1 MEYQSLYELF
11 QGVSATHSGRPAY
24 RYKKNGTW
32 VDLTWARTRE
42 EVNRV
47 SRALLAEGVGKGD
60 RVCILGRTRLEW
72 VLADFGI
79 VCCGGA
85 TAGIYP
91 SNLAEDCAYIVNHS
105 DAALIF
111 VENREQL
118 DKILSVRGKLPRLRR
133 IVIFDGPG
141 DAGRDVMGWDEFLDR
156 GRRVA
161 DEERERRGKVLRPDD
176 LASLVYT
183 SGTSGIPKGAMI
195 THGNLIFTT
204 WSAGRCLYLEP
215 HFCTLM
221 FLPLAHVF
229 ARLIVYCCMRS
240 AIQLAFAEDIST
252 VPQNL
257 KEIRPHFIVSVPRV
271 YEKVYSKVLS
281 GAEEAG
287 GIKLK
292 LFNFAIDTGT
302 RVSQRL
308 QARKPVPLGL
318 RLRHALAD
326 RLVLHKI
333 RDALG
338 GRLVWAVSGSAPLNP
353 TIAEF
358 FHACGVLILEGI
370 GMTEN
375 TSFTNV
381 NRFDNNKFGT
391 VGQVG
396 PGIEQ
401 RIAPDGEVLYRGAN
415 VMKGYF
421 KDPEGTAEALD
432 AEGWLHTG
440 DIGEIDAQGFLKIT
454 DRKKDLIITAGGK
467 NVAPQ
472 RIERILRTS
481 PFIAQAVAYGD
492 KRKYLTALITLD
504 PDGIAR
510 WAADHGL
517 DGVAPAQLAARP
529 EVHELITREVE
540 QCNRQLASFETV
552 KRFHILPRDFSIEDG
567 EMTPTLKIK
576 RKVVVQRYQ
585 KELDALYTD

>member
-11 QGVSATHSGRPAY
+11 QGVSTTHSTRPAY
-24 RYKKNGTW
+24 RYKKGGSW

-47 SRALLAEGVGKGD
+47 SKALIAEGIGKGD
-60 RVCILGRTRLEW
+60 RVCILSRTRLEW

-79 VCCGGA
+79 VCCGA
-85 TAGIYP
+85 VTAGIYP
-91 SNLAEDCAYIVNHS
+91 SNLAEDCAYIVDHS
-105 DAALIF
+105 DARLIF
-111 VENREQL
+111 VENSEQL
-118 DKILSVRGKLPRLRR
+118 DKIRQIRGKLPGLRQ

-141 DAGRDVMGWDEFLDR
+141 DEREGVLSWDEFLQR
-156 GRRVA
+156 GSGVA
-161 DEERERRGKVLRPDD
+161 EDERERRGKELRPDD
-176 LASLVYT
+176 VASLVYT
-183 SGTSGIPKGAMI
+183 SGTSGVPKGAMI

-204 WSAGRCLYLEP
+204 WSAGQCLYLEP

-229 ARLIVYCCMRS
+229 ARLIVYCCMRT
-240 AIQLAFAEDIST
+240 AVHLAFAEDIST

-292 LFNFAIDTGT
+292 LFNFAIDTGLA
-302 RVSQRL
+302 VSRKL
-308 QARKPVPLGL
+308 QARQSIPLGL
-318 RLRHALAD
+318 RIRNAVAD

-381 NRFDNNKFGT
+381 NRFDNNRFGT

-401 RIAPDGEVLYRGAN
+401 RVGPDGEVLYRGAN

-421 KDPEGTAEALD
+421 KDPEGTAAALD
-432 AEGWLHTG
+432 ADGWLHTG
-440 DIGEIDAQGFLKIT
+440 DIGEVDADGFLKIT

-472 RIERILRTS
+472 RVERILRTS
-481 PFIAQAVAYGD
+481 NYIAQAVAYGD

-504 PDGIAR
+504 GDVVAR
-510 WAADHGL
+510 WASEHGL
-517 DGVAPAQLAARP
+517 GALEPQELAARP
-529 EVHELITREVE
+529 EVRELIAREVE
-540 QCNRQLASFETV
+540 QCNKQLASFETI

-576 RKVVVQRYQ
+576 RKAVVQRYQ
-585 KELDALYTD
+585 RELDALYAD

>member
-11 QGVSATHSGRPAY
+11 QGVSTTNSDRPAY
-24 RYKKNGTW
+24 RFKKAGTW
-32 VDLTWARTRE
+32 TELTWAETRE

-47 SRALLAEGVGKGD
+47 SRALIASGVRKGD
-60 RVCILGRTRLEW
+60 RVCILSRTRIEW
-72 VLADFGI
+72 ALADYGI
-79 VCCGGA
+79 VCCGGV

-91 SNLAEDCAYIVNHS
+91 SNLAEDCAYIVNHT
-105 DAALIF
+105 DAELIF
-111 VENREQL
+111 VEDREQL
-118 DKILSVRGKLPRLRR
+118 AKILATRARLPRLRE
-133 IVIFDGPG
+133 IVIFDGAG
-141 DAGRDVMGWDEFLDR
+141 DPEQKVSSWSEFLAR
-156 GRRVA
+156 GQAVSD
-161 DEERERRGKVLRPDD
+161 DERQRRGKELRAGD

-183 SGTSGIPKGAMI
+183 SGTSGVPKGAMI
-195 THGNLIFTT
+195 THDNLIFTT
-204 WSAGRCLYLEP
+204 WSAGKCLYLEP

-229 ARLIVYCCMRS
+229 ARLIVYCCMRN
-240 AIQLAFAEDIST
+240 ANLLAFAEDITT

-257 KEIRPHFIVSVPRV
+257 KEIRPHFIASVPRV
-271 YEKVYSKVLS
+271 YEKVYGKVLS
-281 GAEEAG
+281 GAEQAG

-292 LFNFAIDTGT
+292 LFHFAIDTGME
-302 RVSQRL
+302 VSKL
-308 QARKPVPLGL
+308 VQARKPIPTGL
-318 RLRHALAD
+318 RLRHAVAD

-375 TSFTNV
+375 TSFTSV
-381 NRFDNNKFGT
+381 NRIDNNKFGT
-391 VGQVG
+391 VGPIG

-401 RIAPDGEVLYRGAN
+401 RIAADGEVLYRGRN

-421 KDPEGTAEALD
+421 KDPEGTAEAID
-432 AEGWLHTG
+432 SEGWLHTG
-440 DIGEIDAQGFLKIT
+440 DIGETDAEGFLKIT

-472 RIERILRTS
+472 RIERIMRTS
-481 PFIAQAVAYGD
+481 QYIAQVVAYGD
-492 KRKYLTALITLD
+492 KRQYLTALITLD
-504 PDGIAR
+504 PESVGQ
-510 WAADHGL
+510 WAGEHGL
-517 DGVAPAQLAARP
+517 DGMAVAELASRP
-529 EVHELITREVE
+529 EVRELIAREVE
-540 QCNRQLASFETV
+540 QCNKQLASFETI

-576 RKVVVQRYQ
+576 RKVVVQRFQ
-585 KELDALYTD
+585 KELDALYAD